1 MLAKYLMAYVTY
13 LAYNIW
19 KFVKQRNIVRV
30 CTAYLV
36 VKVKIRYSNVMK
48 FLTLFLE
55 IAGWLVEKSRKFY
68 NLSKI

>member
-19 KFVKQRNIVRV
+19 KFVKHTYTLV
-30 CTAYLV
+30 CTANLV

-55 IAGWLVEKSRKFY
+55 IAGWLVEKSRKLY

>member
-36 VKVKIRYSNVMK
+36 VKIKIRYPVPH
-48 FLTLFLE
+48 FYGPTL
-55 IAGWLVEKSRKFY
+55 RKV
-68 NLSKI
+68 KKT